1 MLPLAAELRTD
12 TQDLVGRR
20 AARRTLRLEVGATSS
35 SQEGT
40 PALIRNLSESG
51 LLLETNA
58 RLSPGE
64 TVAVDLPEAGVTI
77 AEVIWSDG
85 EFYGCEFIRP
95 VTKAAV
101 SAALLRAPA
110 ELDRPLTA
118 LPQLPASAPFSS
130 HGAEVHPPLADGPG
144 VRLTATIL
152 LVVMA
157 FTTAIFLYSIAVL
170 QISG

>member
-77 AEVIWSDG
+77 AEVIWSHG

>member
-20 AARRTLRLEVGATSS
+20 AARRALRLEVGTTSP
-35 SQEGT
+35 SQEGIPT
-40 PALIRNLSESG
+40 LIRNLSESG
-51 LLLETNA
+51 LLLETKA
-58 RLSPGE
+58 RLSQGE

-85 EFYGCEFIRP
+85 GFYGCEFIRP

-118 LPQLPASAPFSS
+118 LPQLPASAPFNS
-130 HGAEVHPPLADGPG
+130 HWGEVQPPLADGPG
-144 VRLTATIL
+144 VKVAAAIL
-152 LVVMA
+152 LIVMA
-157 FTTAIFLYSIAVL
+157 FTIAIFLYSIAVL

>member
-12 TQDLVGRR
+12 TQDIVGRR
-20 AARRTLRLEVGATSS
+20 AARRTLRLEVGTTSS

-85 EFYGCEFIRP
+85 GFYGCAFIRP

-118 LPQLPASAPFSS
+118 LPPLPASAPFSS
-130 HGAEVHPPLADGPG
+130 HWAEVQPALADGPG
-144 VRLTATIL
+144 VKLAATIL

-157 FTTAIFLYSIAVL
+157 LTVAIFLYSLAVL
-170 QISG
+170 PISG